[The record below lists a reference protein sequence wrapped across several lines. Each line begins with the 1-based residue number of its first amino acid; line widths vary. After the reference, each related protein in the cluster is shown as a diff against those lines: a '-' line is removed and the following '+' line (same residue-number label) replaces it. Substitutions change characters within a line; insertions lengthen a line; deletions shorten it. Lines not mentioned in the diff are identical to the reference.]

1 MFLVAGEKYV
11 IFFPRKTCCVAIIIF
26 LQFVSNKAKERI
38 STWVLQENKARQIF
52 QKTNFSYSLIRNTH
66 RFEIRP
72 FTLLPKNCCLKSAWK
87 FSFSCCFRLNKSKLH
102 YFSIWSDLIWPDM
115 RNWQKTPWQPW
126 ENFLHWFSCELL
138 FQCCR
143 LYSQI
148 FAWVST
154 KTTDDL
160 KLSW

>member
-72 FTLLPKNCCLKSAWK
+72 FTLLPKNSCLKSAWK
-87 FSFSCCFRLNKSKLH
+87 FFIL
-102 YFSIWSDLIWPDM
+102 M
-115 RNWQKTPWQPW
+115 
-126 ENFLHWFSCELL
+126 L
-138 FQCCR
+138 FQ
-143 LYSQI
+143 
-148 FAWVST
+148 AE
-154 KTTDDL
+154 
-160 KLSW
+160 